1 MFKYLFNLSYGRGY
15 EEALVFYACY
25 FVFGY
30 FIAGIL
36 MSCADFFY
44 PINSY
49 LSDFF
54 FILIG
59 FFPFIF
65 YMSVAS
71 GIIIKKKL
79 KWNKGI
85 RFLFGVFIL
94 TFLIPLISGICS
106 QFIFPMEDLK
116 FQFVNFG
123 AFMEMF
129 FQSLALGGIPVAILT
144 IKEDCSLKKE
154 LEKMEQEKLEHERYI
169 EKQLLTERATKNK
182 IEEIK
187 KHVNIQEEEMD
198 SERE

>member
-36 MSCADFFY
+36 MACADFFS
-44 PINSY
+44 PIN
-49 LSDFF
+49 LSLTNLFF
-54 FILIG
+54 ALIG

-65 YMSVAS
+65 YTSLATA
-71 GIIIKKKL
+71 IIIKKKL
-79 KWNKGI
+79 NWNMGI

-94 TFLIPLISGICS
+94 TFFIPIISGICA
-106 QFIFPMEDLK
+106 QIIFPIEGFK

-123 AFMEMF
+123 AFFELF

-144 IKEDCSLKKE
+144 IKDDCSLKKE
-154 LEKMEQEKLEHERYI
+154 IQKMEKEKLEHERYV
-169 EKQLLTERATKNK
+169 EKQLLNEQAIRIKEEELKKIADN
-182 IEEIK
+182 IEE
-187 KHVNIQEEEMD
+187 
-198 SERE
+198 

>member
-1 MFKYLFNLSYGRGY
+1 MFKYLFNLAYGRGY

-36 MSCADFFY
+36 MSCSDFFY
-44 PINSY
+44 DINSF
-49 LSDFF
+49 LSNLFLF
-54 FILIG
+54 LIG
-59 FFPFIF
+59 FLPFIF
-65 YMSVAS
+65 YTSLATA
-71 GIIIKKKL
+71 IIIKKKL

-106 QFIFPMEDLK
+106 QFLFPMEDLK
-116 FQFVNFG
+116 FQFVNLG
-123 AFMEMF
+123 SFMEMF

-154 LEKMEQEKLEHERYI
+154 LEKMEQEKLEHERNI